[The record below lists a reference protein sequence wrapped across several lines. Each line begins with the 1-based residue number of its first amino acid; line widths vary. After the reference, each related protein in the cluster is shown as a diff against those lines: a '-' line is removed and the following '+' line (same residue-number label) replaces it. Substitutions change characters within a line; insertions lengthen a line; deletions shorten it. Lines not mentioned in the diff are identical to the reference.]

1 MVKENLN
8 SRQRF
13 VKWEQEGHERKIE
26 NQIATTLHPASA
38 AITDQWVCVAL
49 LYLIYRRCDNFDEHY
64 LVVDKNYCYNKDL
77 CWKDV

>member
-26 NQIATTLHPASA
+26 NKIATTLHPASA
-38 AITDQWVCVAL
+38 AITDQRVCVCGYYIRYTEGAII
-49 LYLIYRRCDNFDEHY
+49 LIKITY
-64 LVVDKNYCYNKDL
+64 
-77 CWKDV
+77 

>member
-26 NQIATTLHPASA
+26 NKIAATLH
-38 AITDQWVCVAL
+38 AITDQRVCVSIIL
-49 LYLIYRRCDNFDEHY
+49 GIQK
-64 LVVDKNYCYNKDL
+64 VQ
-77 CWKDV
+77 

>member
-26 NQIATTLHPASA
+26 NKIATTLHPASA
-38 AITDQWVCVAL
+38 AITDQRVCVCVSIIL
-49 LYLIYRRCDNFDEHY
+49 GIQK
-64 LVVDKNYCYNKDL
+64 VQ
-77 CWKDV
+77 

>member
-26 NQIATTLHPASA
+26 NKIATTLHPASA
-38 AITDQWVCVAL
+38 AITDQRVCVSIIL
-49 LYLIYRRCDNFDEHY
+49 GIQKVR
-64 LVVDKNYCYNKDL
+64 
-77 CWKDV
+77 

>member
-26 NQIATTLHPASA
+26 NKIATTLHPASA
-38 AITDQWVCVAL
+38 AITDQRVCVYYIRYTEGAII
-49 LYLIYRRCDNFDEHY
+49 LIKTTY
-64 LVVDKNYCYNKDL
+64 
-77 CWKDV
+77 